1 MTLEE
6 VLALKA
12 ELRAGIFRDPVA
24 RRVAN
29 RYLRAFKYVPKETKK
44 SKVERLWKF
53 IRQETGLSKS
63 MAEAIA
69 NTLVRSG
76 RDIETLAHMKG
87 WPIEDG
93 TITGPSGDL
102 SLQEVRSRI

>member
-12 ELRAGIFRDPVA
+12 ELRTGTTPDRAIA
-24 RRVAN
+24 LRVAF
-29 RYLRAFKYVPKETKK
+29 RYVPKEKK
-44 SKVERLWKF
+44 KAKVERLWKH
-53 IRQETGLSKS
+53 IRQETGVSKAV
-63 MAEAIA
+63 AEAIA

-76 RDIETLAHMKG
+76 RNIETLAYQKG

-93 TITGPSGDL
+93 VIVGPSGRLGVQD
-102 SLQEVRSRI
+102 VRSRV